1 MSGELSEQEIDL
13 HVITDGDAAEASG
26 VPDADVLVALAEAQ
40 VGDDDAALE
49 RARAGVVGKLGRDG
63 LVDAAAVVAN
73 FERMVRI
80 ADSTGIPLDTPMN
93 AMTGDIRGD
102 LDLGRFAS
110 SANTAE
116 AGWLA
121 HALGGPARTALLS
134 ILKLGYSV
142 RSRLIRR

>member
-1 MSGELSEQEIDL
+1 MSENEIDL
-13 HVITDGDAAEASG
+13 HAITDGAAAEASG
-26 VPDADVLVALAEAQ
+26 VLHADVLVALAEAQ
-40 VGDDDAALE
+40 VAGDEAALV
-49 RARAGVVGKLGRDG
+49 RARRGVVGRLGSEG

-80 ADSTGIPLDTPMN
+80 ADSTGIPLDTPLN
-93 AMTGDIRGD
+93 VMTGDIRGD
-102 LDLGRFAS
+102 LDLGRFS
-110 SANTAE
+110 SAANTAE

-121 HALGGPARTALLS
+121 HALGGPARSALLG

>member
-1 MSGELSEQEIDL
+1 MLY
-13 HVITDGDAAEASG
+13 
-26 VPDADVLVALAEAQ
+26 ADVLVALAEAQ
-40 VGDDDAALE
+40 VAGDETALV
-49 RARAGVVGKLGRDG
+49 RARRGLVERLGSEG

-80 ADSTGIPLDTPMN
+80 ADSTGIPLDAPVN

-110 SANTAE
+110 ASNTAE

-121 HALGGPARTALLS
+121 GLLGRPARSVLLGT
-134 ILKLGYSV
+134 LKLVYAV
-142 RSRLIRR
+142 RSRLSPR